1 MIVTTSPCP
10 ECGQPQVITEQGLS
24 LIARCSSCG
33 WMVATTNPNHPII
46 DRTPYTL
53 RARPGDL
60 ATASAIARLAVALGI
75 GVKRARELIVQ
86 DLPVAEDVL
95 ALEVIRL
102 HGVLTGA
109 GLQVEITPPFR
120 WPLAHRD

>member
-1 MIVTTSPCP
+1 MVVTASPCP
-10 ECGQPQVITEQGLS
+10 ECGQPQIVTEQGLS
-24 LIARCSSCG
+24 LIARCSDCG

-46 DRTPYTL
+46 DRTSYSL
-53 RARPGDL
+53 RARPGEL
-60 ATASAIARLAVALGI
+60 ATANAIARLAVALGI
-75 GVKRARELIVQ
+75 GVKRARDLIVQ

-109 GLQVEITPPFR
+109 GLQVEITPPLR

>member
-1 MIVTTSPCP
+1 MNVSAPPCP

-24 LIARCSSCG
+24 LIARCGSCG
-33 WMVATTNPNHPII
+33 WMVATTNPNHPIM
-46 DRTPYTL
+46 DCTPYTL
-53 RARPGDL
+53 RARPGAL

-75 GVKRARELIVQ
+75 GVKQARALIAQ
-86 DLPVAEDVL
+86 GLPVAENVL

-102 HGVLTGA
+102 HAVLASA

-120 WPLAHRD
+120 WPLDPRD